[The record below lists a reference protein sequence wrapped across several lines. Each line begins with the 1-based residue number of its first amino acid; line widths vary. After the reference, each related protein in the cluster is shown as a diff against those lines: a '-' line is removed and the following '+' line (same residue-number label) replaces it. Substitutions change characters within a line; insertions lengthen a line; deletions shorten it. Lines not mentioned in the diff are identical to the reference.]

1 MSLIIIL
8 RLTATGSQELQ
19 YVPSCRGSETQY
31 FSFFPPF
38 ENTAWEWSRHLE
50 AHEYIWGTEE
60 VQGGREGSENESW
73 GRGFTLQLNQ
83 ANRSLLPKKGRPH
96 FHLSFIPY
104 LSLLAKQISP
114 LLSGSSDMNLNL
126 VNRFSSLSQEK
137 TIHFFYCFGQVS
149 FLKAEKLFPQGKAY
163 GHRARSKAWLP
174 LLGGANG

>member
-83 ANRSLLPKKGRPH
+83 ANRSLLPKKGGPI
-96 FHLSFIPY
+96 FTFLSFLTFHCWQNKSHP
-104 LSLLAKQISP
+104 SLAAALIWTWTWWTGSALRPRRKQFTFFIVLGKSA
-114 LLSGSSDMNLNL
+114 
-126 VNRFSSLSQEK
+126 FSKLKS
-137 TIHFFYCFGQVS
+137 C
-149 FLKAEKLFPQGKAY
+149 FLKARHMATEPG
-163 GHRARSKAWLP
+163 ARHDYPS
-174 LLGGANG
+174 